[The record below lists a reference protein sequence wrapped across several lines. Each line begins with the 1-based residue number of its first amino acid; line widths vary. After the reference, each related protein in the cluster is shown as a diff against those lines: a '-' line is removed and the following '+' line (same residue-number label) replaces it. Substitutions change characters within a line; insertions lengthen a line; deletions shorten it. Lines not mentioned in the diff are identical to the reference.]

1 MNLPSQKKTLDFPVH
16 DVKFTLPTGVIPP
29 RRARDVAA
37 PERKRVHWRRSS
49 LPGRKIN
56 IYIYILYYN
65 SIIYHRYLDIYHNI
79 IIYIIPSSQLR

>member
-1 MNLPSQKKTLDFPVH
+1 MNLPSRKKTLDFPVH

-56 IYIYILYYN
+56 IYIYY
-65 SIIYHRYLDIYHNI
+65 I
-79 IIYIIPSSQLR
+79 IIALYTIDTLIYTII